1 MNAPITLRDKWLAIG
16 CYLSGLLYLPALVLL
31 VSKVWDRDIFSL
43 SLDVFFGLP
52 LAIVAML
59 FFLPL
64 LTWKIMGRYHPFVD
78 LAGRTAFNLAL
89 SFLVTLFLAIIFW
102 LVVASSTCGISALT
116 PNPSSSSSSLFST
129 VFQYSWMALQIVTVS
144 TWLIHSAFSAF
155 GIITALRGEVPVFPL
170 PLFLHGA
177 ENDKNSD

>member
-16 CYLSGLLYLPALVLL
+16 CYLSGLMYLLALVPLI
-31 VSKVWDRDIFSL
+31 SKLWDHDIFSL

-52 LAIVAML
+52 LAVVATL

-64 LTWKIMGRYHPFVD
+64 LTWKLTSRYHPFVD

-89 SFLVTLFLAIIFW
+89 SFLVIFFLAIIFW
-102 LVVASSTCGISALT
+102 LVVVSSTCGISLMA
-116 PNPSSSSSSLFST
+116 SKSSSSSLFST

-144 TWLIHSAFSAF
+144 TWLIHSAFSIF

-177 ENDKNSD
+177 NNDEDSD